1 MLPRRMLP
9 RLVLF
14 ALVATTSSVH
24 AAPTPLMPK
33 TGGAFTLRGKGMR
46 ASSTLGGTLV
56 RAADGTVSGD
66 FVIILTSPTD
76 TSTSCRYQK
85 FEKVQRTGNTVSFD
99 GFGSCVTVAPSGAVT
114 SWKAHNAFG
123 LVLGAGRAK
132 DTIDVNMYGP
142 TGITIPGGT
151 LDTGDF
157 QIL

>member
-1 MLPRRMLP
+1 MLL
-9 RLVLF
+9 RLALF
-14 ALVATTSSVH
+14 ALVSTSTTVH
-24 AAPTPLMPK
+24 AGPTPLMQK
-33 TGGAFTLRGKGMR
+33 TSGAFTLRGKGMR

-66 FVIILTSPTD
+66 FLIILTTPTD

-99 GFGSCVTVAPSGAVT
+99 GFGACITVAPSGAVT
-114 SWKAHNAFG
+114 SWKAHNAFAI
-123 LVLGAGRAK
+123 VLGAGKVK

-151 LDTGDF
+151 LDSGDF
-157 QIL
+157 EIL

>member
-1 MLPRRMLP
+1 MLP

-14 ALVATTSSVH
+14 ALVTATTTVS

-46 ASSTLGGTLV
+46 GSSTLGGTLV

-66 FVIILTSPTD
+66 VVIILTTPTD

-99 GFGSCVTVAPSGAVT
+99 GFGTCITVAPSGAVT
-114 SWKAHNAFG
+114 SWKAHNAFAV
-123 LVLGAGRAK
+123 VLGGGKVK

-142 TGITIPGGT
+142 TGITIPGGA
-151 LDTGDF
+151 LDVGDF
-157 QIL
+157 EIL